1 MSLLCI
7 QGFLLSVTRMWHSQQ
22 HMTFSRTR
30 ECIFIFWA
38 GGPMQNHHG
47 RRVATF
53 SSYLLALLPAA
64 SAMSLQKQRLT
75 PDPCLGVGDI
85 MSPVVSWLKE
95 EGKYDLSSLLEPKI
109 SVTWKTAPN
118 LEWLCSLQKLFEK
131 LLKVVPACIFP
142 SKKIRTALQ
151 KIQAEVT
158 RINFSRKTMTISLT
172 EWISC

>member
-7 QGFLLSVTRMWHSQQ
+7 QGFLLSVTRMRHSQQ

-158 RINFSRKTMTISLT
+158 RIKFSRKTMTISLT